1 MTLPI
6 IDFVFIVIIAACA
19 LGASLKGFVNE
30 VFDKGAPVLGIW
42 AAVLFYRMLAQ
53 PLLQYVKIAAVANV
67 LGFVIVFILVFLV
80 IKIIQQLIGNIFAD
94 KIFRQLD
101 HSLGFLFG
109 LVEGVA
115 FVTVILIILMAQ
127 PWFNVDGLIGGSIFY
142 RMLKSVASLPA
153 QTISSAVVDVS
164 SGRQ

>member
-1 MTLPI
+1 MSLPF

-42 AAVLFYRMLAQ
+42 AAVLFRGMLAQ
-53 PLLQYVKIAAVANV
+53 PLLQYVKIPAVAEV
-67 LGFVIVFILVFLV
+67 LGFVIVFVTVFLV
-80 IKIIQQLIGNIFAD
+80 IKIAQQLVGNIFAD

-101 HSLGFLFG
+101 HTLGFFFG
-109 LVEGVA
+109 LAEGVA
-115 FVTVILIILMAQ
+115 LVAIVLIVLIVQ

-142 RMLKSVASLPA
+142 RILRGLVSHPA
-153 QTISSAVVDVS
+153 AAISSAVVDVS
-164 SGRQ
+164 AGR